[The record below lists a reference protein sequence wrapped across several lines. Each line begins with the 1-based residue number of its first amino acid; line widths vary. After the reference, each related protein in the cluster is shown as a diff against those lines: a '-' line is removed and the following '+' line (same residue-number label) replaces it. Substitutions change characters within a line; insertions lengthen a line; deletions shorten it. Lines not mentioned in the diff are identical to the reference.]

1 MIRDV
6 EAEMA
11 EKPRGTVLV
20 FAGEL
25 NVDLEKVGGRG
36 RENEIEAAVATAG
49 LEDLA
54 GKFFPRRRAW

>member
-1 MIRDV
+1 
-6 EAEMA
+6 MA

-54 GKFFPRRRAW
+54 GKFFPRRREW